1 MTELLFG
8 RRAEGNVKT
17 LKGKGRTTEIGGER
31 ESYQLEKVVRI
42 DSLLGKVG
50 TQGWEWE
57 SVLASSITI
66 AGA

>member
-8 RRAEGNVKT
+8 RRAKGNVKT
-17 LKGKGRTTEIGGER
+17 LKGKTRTIEIGGER
-31 ESYQLEKVVRI
+31 ERYHLEKVVRI

>member
-1 MTELLFG
+1 M
-8 RRAEGNVKT
+8 KT
-17 LKGKGRTTEIGGER
+17 LKGKTRTIEIGGER

-50 TQGWEWE
+50 TQVWEGE

-66 AGA
+66 AGS

>member
-1 MTELLFG
+1 MTELLSG
-8 RRAEGNVKT
+8 RRAGGNVKT
-17 LKGKGRTTEIGGER
+17 LKGKTRTIEIGGER
-31 ESYQLEKVVRI
+31 ESCQLETVVRI

-50 TQGWEWE
+50 THGWEGE

>member
-8 RRAEGNVKT
+8 RRAEGNLKT
-17 LKGKGRTTEIGGER
+17 LKGKTRTIETGGER
-31 ESYQLEKVVRI
+31 ENYQLETVVRI

-50 TQGWEWE
+50 TQVWEGE

>member
-1 MTELLFG
+1 VTELLFG

-17 LKGKGRTTEIGGER
+17 LKGKTRTIEIGGER
-31 ESYQLEKVVRI
+31 ESYPLETVVRI
-42 DSLLGKVG
+42 DSLLRKVG
-50 TQGWEWE
+50 TQVLEGE

>member
-1 MTELLFG
+1 M
-8 RRAEGNVKT
+8 KT
-17 LKGKGRTTEIGGER
+17 LKGKTRTIEIEGER
-31 ESYQLEKVVRI
+31 GRATSSKKVVRI

-50 TQGWEWE
+50 TQGWEGE

>member
-1 MTELLFG
+1 M
-8 RRAEGNVKT
+8 KT
-17 LKGKGRTTEIGGER
+17 LKGKTRTIEIGGER
-31 ESYQLEKVVRI
+31 ERYHLEKVVRI